1 VFEIGNSL
9 REARLRQQLQFSVL
23 EERTKVRPKYLR
35 ALEDEQFDLL
45 PAPTYVKGFL
55 KAYAD
60 ALGLDG
66 QLYVDEFNSRFVAG
80 EEDAPFRTKRHASSR
95 AARRVER
102 LAVLIALVAIGL
114 VTAVLVFGFIFPNK
128 PTTKAWRH
136 PVSKGAV
143 IAPRTHVAHRLP
155 RLTLVLTAARG
166 NSFLEVHDR
175 SFAGKILFRGTL
187 LAGKAQRFVGS
198 RIWVKATYPSNLDAT
213 LNGIATP
220 VVAHGSLA
228 VLVFNTHGQLTG

>member
-1 VFEIGNSL
+1 
-9 REARLRQQLQFSVL
+9 
-23 EERTKVRPKYLR
+23 
-35 ALEDEQFDLL
+35 
-45 PAPTYVKGFL
+45 
-55 KAYAD
+55 
-60 ALGLDG
+60 
-66 QLYVDEFNSRFVAG
+66 
-80 EEDAPFRTKRHASSR
+80 
-95 AARRVER
+95 
-102 LAVLIALVAIGL
+102 
-114 VTAVLVFGFIFPNK
+114 
-128 PTTKAWRH
+128 
-136 PVSKGAV
+136 V